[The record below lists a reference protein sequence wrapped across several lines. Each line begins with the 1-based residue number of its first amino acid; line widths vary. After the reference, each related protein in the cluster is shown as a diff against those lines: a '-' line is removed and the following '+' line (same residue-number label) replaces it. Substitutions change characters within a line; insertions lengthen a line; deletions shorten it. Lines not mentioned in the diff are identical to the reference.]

1 VLIATGVPAG
11 MHHSWCWPRKSEF
24 RTRTSSGAN
33 ARLTIAGSE
42 ADVQAFDDDYR
53 EIRELFSTFERESD
67 TGIGDCGF
75 EFVF

>member
-1 VLIATGVPAG
+1 
-11 MHHSWCWPRKSEF
+11 
-24 RTRTSSGAN
+24 
-33 ARLTIAGSE
+33 LTIAGSE